1 MNDTCQEYRE
11 VEFTPAD
18 WLDRAAW
25 WPGLQVYSRPVRI
38 PVDVACP
45 QRRRSDRV
53 YTDVTR
59 VDVIERLL
67 KAAFCEPFESV
78 DLDKLEELIQS
89 VEPEHGNAVAQS
101 VER

>member
-11 VEFTPAD
+11 VEFIPAD

-53 YTDVTR
+53 YTVTR
-59 VDVIERLL
+59 VYVIERLL
-67 KAAFCEPFESV
+67 KATFCEPFESV
-78 DLDKLEELIQS
+78 DLNKLEGLI
-89 VEPEHGNAVAQS
+89 HGNAVAQS